1 MSMTSINVSS
11 GNPYDRTNLIV
22 GLRFRGLRG
31 PVDQPGTQRVRAG
44 RRSPAWQVILDPEC
58 GKALTLLRRA
68 AGSNPARSTTKRFWR
83 EVRVGPRGPERFT
96 KAVSRTC
103 FRNLVIRKR
112 DPKSDSNDSFRDAVR
127 DDQILNLSEVRVPR
141 CRPIGCRAV
150 FTLASKARRKMLV
163 GLIGKRGMMLKPAGV
178 SFAE

>member
-1 MSMTSINVSS
+1 LSMTSINVSS

-68 AGSNPARSTTKRFWR
+68 AGSNPARSTTNRFWR
-83 EVRVGPRGPERFT
+83 EVRVGPRGSERFT
-96 KAVSRTC
+96 KAVSRTW
-103 FRNLVIRKR
+103 FRNLVHEPCFKERFQEPEFRSGILR
-112 DPKSDSNDSFRDAVR
+112 SDSKTRSK
-127 DDQILNLSEVRVPR
+127 
-141 CRPIGCRAV
+141 IG
-150 FTLASKARRKMLV
+150 FQ
-163 GLIGKRGMMLKPAGV
+163 
-178 SFAE
+178 

>member
-1 MSMTSINVSS
+1 VASINVSS

-83 EVRVGPRGPERFT
+83 EVRVGPGGSEKNHYIRF
-96 KAVSRTC
+96 KNPFQVPSSRVVSRTLFQRAISGTRIQGC
-103 FRNLVIRKR
+103 DSERRFENAIQNRIPRVRSRMLFGMIRF
-112 DPKSDSNDSFRDAVR
+112 STF
-127 DDQILNLSEVRVPR
+127 
-141 CRPIGCRAV
+141 
-150 FTLASKARRKMLV
+150 
-163 GLIGKRGMMLKPAGV
+163 LKPPAVGQ
-178 SFAE
+178 

>member
-1 MSMTSINVSS
+1 MDSGNVSS

-68 AGSNPARSTTKRFWR
+68 AGSNPARSTTNKFRFWR
-83 EVRVGPRGPERFT
+83 GGSSRAPGVRKIHSSRF
-96 KAVSRTC
+96 KNLFQIPGSGIVSRTLFQRAISGTRIQGC
-103 FRNLVIRKR
+103 DSEAIRKR
-112 DPKSDSNDSFRDAVR
+112 DPKSDSNDSFWEAVW
-127 DDQILNLSEVRVPR
+127 DDQFLNL
-141 CRPIGCRAV
+141 
-150 FTLASKARRKMLV
+150 F
-163 GLIGKRGMMLKPAGV
+163 
-178 SFAE
+178 